1 MQNTTEYSNAI
12 GTALCTYISAVCGA
26 AVFDLKL
33 CLTAYH
39 TNYETNYNRIERY
52 NVIKYPLPANAFL
65 MVVQRYQNNNLFE
78 LASRFIPTNTKYV
91 FYCIGDIT
99 SKKIPYLDTVLESA
113 VQDFTTFVLYNDEW
127 EADTAWEEVDVPGE
141 LQAILDEPEHES
153 IEKARLVEHFQD
165 ICKLC
170 VECSPPALARNP
182 DRVLASMNATMKLA
196 KFNLMFS
203 GQALSPFG
211 QRVLRKGLKKSKKGA
226 KTLCN

>member
-1 MQNTTEYSNAI
+1 MQNTTDYSNAI

-33 CLTAYH
+33 CLNAYH
-39 TNYETNYNRIERY
+39 TNFETNYNRIERY
-52 NVIKYPLPANAFL
+52 DVVKYPLPANAFL
-65 MVVQRYQNNNLFE
+65 MVVQRCPNINLFE
-78 LASRFIPTNTKYV
+78 LASGFVHTNTKYV

-99 SKKIPYLDTVLESA
+99 SKKIPYLVQESA
-113 VQDFTTFVLYNDEW
+113 VQDFTTFVLYNDAW
-127 EADTAWEEVDVPGE
+127 DADTTWEEVDVTGE
-141 LQAILDEPEHES
+141 LDAIFSEPEHES
-153 IEKARLVEHFQD
+153 IQKARLVEHFED

-182 DRVLASMNATMKLA
+182 DRVLVSMNTTRKLA

-226 KTLCN
+226 TTLCN